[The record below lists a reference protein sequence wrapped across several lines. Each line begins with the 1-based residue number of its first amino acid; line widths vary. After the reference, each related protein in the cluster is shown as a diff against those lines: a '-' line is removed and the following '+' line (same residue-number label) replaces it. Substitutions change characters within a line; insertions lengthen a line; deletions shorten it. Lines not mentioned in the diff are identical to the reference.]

1 MSRDVGDPGR
11 RGLPVV
17 RGTKAARDNCRK
29 CKSWKAAG
37 ECRMKVGQ
45 ELILFILRFAY
56 IGRGNTTNDFF
67 VKTLIYLHAVR
78 TRSSLD
84 SDYVDLLTVAY

>member
-1 MSRDVGDPGR
+1 
-11 RGLPVV
+11 
-17 RGTKAARDNCRK
+17 
-29 CKSWKAAG
+29 
-37 ECRMKVGQ
+37 MKVGQ